1 MTKVESIDYL
11 ADVKNMLTETE
22 KLELLY
28 KTGQMDF
35 NQIRYFPGL
44 INIADQGQIYSLQ
57 TKEKYASER
66 YYQKNNLELKLPY
79 LQRNTRIL
87 ITYSFVFQQN

>member
-1 MTKVESIDYL
+1 MQRQIKASSKSAHQVQALNPLKDMTKVESIDYL

-35 NQIRYFPGL
+35 N
-44 INIADQGQIYSLQ
+44 
-57 TKEKYASER
+57 
-66 YYQKNNLELKLPY
+66 
-79 LQRNTRIL
+79 
-87 ITYSFVFQQN
+87 

>member
-44 INIADQGQIYSLQ
+44 INIVDQGQIYSLQ

-66 YYQKNNLELKLPY
+66 YYQKNNLELKLLY

>member
-44 INIADQGQIYSLQ
+44 INIADQGQIYSL
-57 TKEKYASER
+57 
-66 YYQKNNLELKLPY
+66 
-79 LQRNTRIL
+79 
-87 ITYSFVFQQN
+87 

>member
-66 YYQKNNLELKLPY
+66 YYQKNNLELKLLY